1 MDHGGEQVL
10 QGRLDD
16 LRAKIEQ
23 AKYARHRLILAEAV
37 LDKKLRMAEMRRKEV
52 GFVNDLIVEAGRKS
66 PAAACW
72 QYVIHKLTPV
82 HPLNEHT
89 RSIASSLSS
98 LHSRLASLDPADVP
112 VPTSG
117 GEADAWEAGRQAYL
131 RWALGRAMAEHG
143 DQGADELAQIEKDV
157 KEVGDVADLEAQTRR

>member
-1 MDHGGEQVL
+1 ML
-10 QGRLDD
+10 QERLED

-23 AKYARHRLILAEAV
+23 AKYARHRLVLAEAV

-52 GFVNDLIVEAGRKS
+52 GFVNDLIVDAGREYDCFCPREGRAEHRSAGES
-66 PAAACW
+66 PE
-72 QYVIHKLTPV
+72 LTPV

-89 RSIASSLSS
+89 RSVADTLAG

-112 VPTSG
+112 VPQL
-117 GEADAWEAGRQAYL
+117 EAGTDAWEAGRQAYL

-143 DQGADELAQIEKDV
+143 DRTDELAQIEKDV
-157 KEVGDVADLEAQTRR
+157 RDVGDVADLEAQTRR